1 MSRWHR
7 LCLATPNP
15 TKYPSPL
22 AIKQCWVKGT
32 SDLSFLLS
40 LFLSLPNQAESPK
53 AQQERLKKK
62 AGATTATLKD
72 DLSQPNSDHTQPKN
86 RLRTSAQPPPP
97 TLGLKAISHFPDIG
111 EIALKGASGMAIA
124 RTRKSRTA
132 CLSQI
137 INLLPDRTLTPP
149 LSRTA
154 CQSVIDPQKPQRKKN
169 KT

>member
-1 MSRWHR
+1 MSGPPLLSRWHR

-86 RLRTSAQPPPP
+86 RLRTSAQNPPNPRP
-97 TLGLKAISHFPDIG
+97 EGHFSFPRYWGNRFKRGFRHGNCPNAQIQNRVF
-111 EIALKGASGMAIA
+111 EPNHQLAA
-124 RTRKSRTA
+124 RQNSD
-132 CLSQI
+132 S
-137 INLLPDRTLTPP
+137 TP
-149 LSRTA
+149 
-154 CQSVIDPQKPQRKKN
+154 K
-169 KT
+169 